1 MKFVLASQNPKKLL
15 EMRAVL
21 SAVGVEV
28 ISQEEAGVNIDPEET
43 GDTFEENAV
52 IKAKAVMEASGLPA
66 VSDDSG
72 LVVDALGGA
81 PGVHSARYTGDH
93 NDSDE
98 ARYRLLLENMKNVKQ
113 RSAKFVSYAAIAF
126 PNGDVITACG
136 TCSGSIALA
145 PRGSGGFGYD
155 PVFLLPDGR
164 MMSELSADEKNA
176 VSHRAAALTALK
188 KKLTEYNTEHAD
200 K

>member
-15 EMRAVL
+15 ELRAIL
-21 SAVGVEV
+21 SAEGVEI
-28 ISQEEAGVNIDPEET
+28 ISREEAGVTVDPEET
-43 GDTFEENAV
+43 GETFEENAV
-52 IKAKAVMEASGLPA
+52 IKARAVMEASGLPA
-66 VSDDSG
+66 LADDSG

-81 PGVHSARYTGDH
+81 PGVRSARYTGDH

-98 ARYRLLLENMKNVKQ
+98 ARYLLLLENMRDVKQ
-113 RSAKFVSYAAIAF
+113 RSAKFVSYAAAVF

-136 TCSGSIALA
+136 ECRGSIAHA

-155 PVFLLPDGR
+155 PVFMMPDGR
-164 MMSELSADEKNA
+164 MMSELSPDEKNA

-188 KKLTEYNTEHAD
+188 KKLTEYMNDAD